1 MNPTDHLAQPSL
13 LGIDWGTSN
22 RRAWWLGSQGQV
34 LAEHSDD
41 QGLLAA
47 QGRFAESLQ
56 ALLQAGPALPPG
68 CPTLMAG
75 MVGAATGWQEA
86 PYMDAAQPL
95 AQLAGHLQAVAAAGP
110 RCFIVPGVCFSAPD
124 GTVDVMR
131 GEETQ
136 LLGALALGHGD
147 GWYVLPG
154 THSKWVRLAGGRV
167 ADLATYMTGE
177 LFALLTQ
184 HGTLSSVTRPTA
196 ATPGAT
202 PAAAQATIGAASSAP
217 APLQGSAL
225 APSGGP
231 SLDQSHTQAH
241 AQDHGQGHAQDQ
253 AQAFSRGVA
262 AAARSGLSN
271 ALFGCRAQVVA
282 GRMPA
287 GQARE
292 YLSGLLIGAEWH
304 DVVRRAGHVPGRV
317 SLIGSPELAQ
327 RYASV
332 AQAAGCRIDC
342 LDPRNVQL
350 AAFGALR
357 AHL

>member
-1 MNPTDHLAQPSL
+1 MESPNRATQPTL

-22 RRAWWLGSQGQV
+22 RRAWWLSDGADV
-34 LAEHSDD
+34 LAEHHDD

-47 QGRFAESLQ
+47 QGRFPQ
-56 ALLQAGPALPPG
+56 ALNALLKAGPPLADG
-68 CPTLMAG
+68 GTILMAG
-75 MVGAATGWQEA
+75 MVGAASGWQEA
-86 PYMDAAQPL
+86 PYMDAALPL
-95 AQLAGHLQAVAAAGP
+95 AQLAEHLQAVAAAGP

-154 THSKWVRLAGGRV
+154 THSKWVRLHSGRV

-184 HGTLSSVTRPTA
+184 HGTLSSVTRLPASDAA
-196 ATPGAT
+196 ATVPENTHPQPPPAPDAT
-202 PAAAQATIGAASSAP
+202 PAFT
-217 APLQGSAL
+217 
-225 APSGGP
+225 
-231 SLDQSHTQAH
+231 H
-241 AQDHGQGHAQDQ
+241 
-253 AQAFSRGVA
+253 GVA

-287 GQARE
+287 SVARDH
-292 YLSGLLIGAEWH
+292 LSGLLIGAEWH
-304 DVVRRAGHVPGRV
+304 DVVRRAGGHPPEQVT
-317 SLIGSPELAQ
+317 LIGSAELAQ
-327 RYASV
+327 RYAWV
-332 AQAAGCRIDC
+332 AEASGCRIIA
-342 LDPRNVQL
+342 LEARSVQL
-350 AAFGALR
+350 AAFSVLR

>member
-1 MNPTDHLAQPSL
+1 MNDTAPDAPTPTL

-22 RRAWWLGSQGQV
+22 RRAWWLGAAGEV

-47 QGRFAESLQ
+47 QGRFAE
-56 ALLQAGPALPPG
+56 ALRDLRQAGPALHEHSVV
-68 CPTLMAG
+68 LMSG
-75 MVGAATGWQEA
+75 MVGAASGWQEA
-86 PYMDAAQPL
+86 PYMDAALPLTQLARQLQPL
-95 AQLAGHLQAVAAAGP
+95 AAAGP
-110 RCFIVPGVCFSAPD
+110 RCFIVPGVCFVAAD

-154 THSKWVRLAGGRV
+154 THSKWVRLQGGRV

-184 HGTLSSVTRPTA
+184 HGTLSSVTREA
-196 ATPGAT
+196 ATDVHRSSSSNNNNNNNNNVEPAHPQAFARGF
-202 PAAAQATIGAASSAP
+202 AAAQ
-217 APLQGSAL
+217 
-225 APSGGP
+225 
-231 SLDQSHTQAH
+231 
-241 AQDHGQGHAQDQ
+241 
-253 AQAFSRGVA
+253 
-262 AAARSGLSN
+262 RSGLSN

-287 GQARE
+287 AEARE

-304 DVVRRAGHVPGRV
+304 DVVRRAGRAPTSVT
-317 SLIGSPELAQ
+317 LIGSASLAQ
-327 RYASV
+327 RYGRV
-332 AQAAGCRIDC
+332 AEAAGCRITT
-342 LDPRNVQL
+342 LDARSVQL
-350 AAFGALR
+350 AALAALR
-357 AHL
+357 AGLGATF

>member
-1 MNPTDHLAQPSL
+1 MNDIAPDTQTPVL

-22 RRAWWLGSQGQV
+22 RRAWWLNAAGDV

-47 QGRFAESLQ
+47 QGRFAEALQ
-56 ALLQAGPALPPG
+56 ALLQAGPVFHERSLV
-68 CPTLMAG
+68 LMSG
-75 MVGAATGWQEA
+75 MVGAASGWQEA
-86 PYMDAAQPL
+86 PYMDATLPLTQLARQLQPL
-95 AQLAGHLQAVAAAGP
+95 AAAGP
-110 RCFIVPGVCFSAPD
+110 RCFIVPGVCFAAAD

-154 THSKWVRLAGGRV
+154 THSKWVRLQGGCV

-184 HGTLSSVTRPTA
+184 HGTLSSVTREA
-196 ATPGAT
+196 ATGAHGSSNNNSE
-202 PAAAQATIGAASSAP
+202 PAHPQAFVRGFAAAQ
-217 APLQGSAL
+217 
-225 APSGGP
+225 
-231 SLDQSHTQAH
+231 
-241 AQDHGQGHAQDQ
+241 
-253 AQAFSRGVA
+253 
-262 AAARSGLSN
+262 RSGLSN

-287 GQARE
+287 VEARE

-304 DVVRRAGHVPGRV
+304 DVARRAGRAPTSVT
-317 SLIGSPELAQ
+317 LIGSASLAQ
-327 RYASV
+327 RYSRV
-332 AQAAGCRIDC
+332 AEAAGCRITA
-342 LDPRNVQL
+342 LDARSVQL
-350 AAFGALR
+350 AALGALR
-357 AHL
+357 AALNTTL

>member
-1 MNPTDHLAQPSL
+1 MNPINPQTAPTL

-22 RRAWWLGSQGQV
+22 RRAWWLGAQGQV

-47 QGRFAESLQ
+47 QGRFPQSLQ
-56 ALLQAGPALPPG
+56 ALLQAGPPLPEG
-68 CPTLMAG
+68 CPTLMSG
-75 MVGAATGWQEA
+75 MVGAASGWLQA
-86 PYMDAAQPL
+86 PYMDASLPL
-95 AQLAGHLQAVAAAGP
+95 AQLARHLQPVAAAGP
-110 RCFIVPGVCFSAPD
+110 RSFIVPGVCFSAAD

-154 THSKWVRLAGGRV
+154 THSKWVRLLDGRV

-184 HGTLSSVTRPTA
+184 HGTLSSVTRQARPDPPQNPPEN
-196 ATPGAT
+196 TPENT
-202 PAAAQATIGAASSAP
+202 PANTPESAKESAQAHP
-217 APLQGSAL
+217 
-225 APSGGP
+225 
-231 SLDQSHTQAH
+231 
-241 AQDHGQGHAQDQ
+241 
-253 AQAFSRGVA
+253 QAFARGAA

-287 GQARE
+287 IEARE

-304 DVVRRAGHVPGRV
+304 DVVRRAGQAPPNIT
-317 SLIGSPELAQ
+317 LIGSAQLAR
-327 RYASV
+327 RYTRVAEAS
-332 AQAAGCRIDC
+332 GCRITS
-342 LDPRNVQL
+342 LDARSVQL
-350 AAFGALR
+350 AALAALCGSLGANL
-357 AHL
+357 

>member
-1 MNPTDHLAQPSL
+1 MTSTNDTSAPAL

-22 RRAWWLGSQGQV
+22 RRAWWLGAAGEV
-34 LAEHSDD
+34 LAEHADD

-47 QGRFAESLQ
+47 QGRFVQSLQ
-56 ALLQAGPALPPG
+56 DLLRAGPALPER
-68 CPTLMAG
+68 CFILMAG

-95 AQLAGHLQAVAAAGP
+95 TQLTRHLLPVAAAGP
-110 RCFIVPGVCFSAPD
+110 RSFIVPGVCFSAPD

-154 THSKWVRLAGGRV
+154 THSKWVRLENSRV

-177 LFALLTQ
+177 LFALFTQ
-184 HGTLSSVTRPTA
+184 HGTLGSVTRAPAVDAPQADLQTA
-196 ATPGAT
+196 AQTT
-202 PAAAQATIGAASSAP
+202 AQT
-217 APLQGSAL
+217 
-225 APSGGP
+225 
-231 SLDQSHTQAH
+231 TAH
-241 AQDHGQGHAQDQ
+241 A
-253 AQAFSRGVA
+253 FERGVA

-287 GQARE
+287 SDARE

-304 DVVRRAGHVPGRV
+304 DVVRL
-317 SLIGSPELAQ
+317 SLIH
-327 RYASV
+327 
-332 AQAAGCRIDC
+332 I
-342 LDPRNVQL
+342 
-350 AAFGALR
+350 
-357 AHL
+357 